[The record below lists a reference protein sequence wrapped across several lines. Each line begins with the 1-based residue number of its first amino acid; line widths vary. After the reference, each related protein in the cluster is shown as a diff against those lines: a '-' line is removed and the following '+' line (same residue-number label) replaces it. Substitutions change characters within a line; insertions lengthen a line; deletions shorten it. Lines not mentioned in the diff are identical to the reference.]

1 MEPASRPD
9 KRQEKRPCTVDD
21 TTTNTFKTTIT
32 IPTPA
37 DEADADG
44 GIASAGPDDTGRAAA
59 VAATG

>member
-1 MEPASRPD
+1 VVLLPLLFACGGSLVCGPGTVEVDGVCRASA
-9 KRQEKRPCTVDD
+9 
-21 TTTNTFKTTIT
+21 
-32 IPTPA
+32 A